1 METDEQM
8 PSTSSTSME
17 TEDIVPSTSAVPFVV
32 PHTTS
37 TARTNAQR
45 QREYRQ
51 RQALTRTPEQ
61 ARAFAKA
68 AAERQRRFKLRQSA
82 NIALTSSTSES
93 PASTSCSVV
102 ERTSVPVVAERR
114 SVPLTNAQRQRAF
127 RQRRAASSRADTPSR
142 SASFGSAAGWFGRP
156 PEYDSRAYLLCSP
169 RLATGRDKFI

>member
-1 METDEQM
+1 IFKLILLTLKIHPFNFKCSTGITTLKTMETDEQM

-82 NIALTSSTSES
+82 NIALTSGTSES

-114 SVPLTNAQRQRAF
+114 SVPLTNA
-127 RQRRAASSRADTPSR
+127 
-142 SASFGSAAGWFGRP
+142 
-156 PEYDSRAYLLCSP
+156 
-169 RLATGRDKFI
+169 